1 MGVTKIDF
9 EIKKICF
16 RDEKTK
22 YTIVNTKIKDSDTA
36 INKEEIIVKGFFP
49 NLFPG
54 DKFSAIG
61 EIKID
66 NYSGEYISLL
76 KVPELILP
84 ENKKSLIDFISKRVR
99 GLSKKKTTEIVDLLG
114 LNVLSIIEESHTP
127 LLNVDKITEK
137 KAISI
142 RNQLI
147 CHRSFEDL
155 SLFIQS
161 LSLPLKYAESIYSTY
176 KDDSL
181 EILKSNPYSACYN
194 NTIPFK
200 IADTIGAYLNYNGAD
215 EKRLMVGILDYLNYK
230 KESNGDLY
238 TDKKDIID
246 NLKDYLNVYGKIT
259 VDSID
264 EFKIEMIIKK
274 LINKKSIVVE
284 KGSKNEDLI
293 YLSYDNFIEDRIV
306 EKLTNIIESKKTP
319 FCLKEQIDEYV
330 EIYEKKYFKLA
341 KEQKESIYMCLLN
354 NISILTGGP
363 GTGKTNTTSA
373 IVKCIKHIKPCAEII
388 LLAPTGRASQRIS
401 ELTMLNASTIHRGL
415 SIKPFSGNEEIEELN
430 SDYIIVDESSMIDVY
445 LFDKLISSVGEDTRI
460 LFVGDVNQLPSVGPG
475 SIFKDLI
482 DSNVI
487 PITILTKIFRQ
498 AEKSTIVSN
507 SHKIIKNL
515 KTINKNG
522 FDISNK
528 KENNF
533 KFWEETN
540 ILKIKEKIDK
550 SIDKLIN
557 TYGYKFEEIMILSPM
572 RKNDLGTKELNRFI
586 QGKYNPQ
593 STTKSEYEID
603 ILNCFREGDRVIQ
616 NVNNYDLN
624 VFNGDI
630 GYINKI
636 YSIVEDGVEVSKMEV
651 EFNSKVVVYDEKSFE
666 ELELAYAITTH
677 KSQGSEFKVVLNPIH
692 PIYQR
697 MLNRSILYTGL
708 TRAKEM
714 FIMIGDIYTLNTAI
728 ETVSG
733 INRNSLLKQKLMDNV
748 SKKKEVK
755 CS

>member
-22 YTIVNTKIKDSDTA
+22 YTIVNTKIKDSDTP

-181 EILKSNPYSACYN
+181 EILKSNPYAACYN

-373 IVKCIKHIKPCAEII
+373 IVKCIKHIKPSAEIT

-515 KTINKNG
+515 KTVDKNG

>member
-22 YTIVNTKIKDSDTA
+22 YTIVNTKIKDSDTP

-76 KVPELILP
+76 KIPELILP

-114 LNVLSIIEESHTP
+114 LNVLSIIKESHIP
-127 LLNVDKITEK
+127 LLNVDKMTEK
-137 KAISI
+137 KALSI

-200 IADTIGAYLNYNGAD
+200 IADTIGAYLNYNGTD

-230 KESNGDLY
+230 KESNGDLC

-274 LINKKSIVVE
+274 LIDKKSIVVE

-341 KEQKESIYMCLLN
+341 KEQKEAIYMCLLN

-373 IVKCIKHIKPCAEII
+373 IVKCIKHIKPSAEIT

-515 KTINKNG
+515 KTVDKNG

-540 ILKIKEKIDK
+540 ILKIKEKIAK

-586 QGKYNPQ
+586 QGIYNPQ

-616 NVNNYDLN
+616 NINNYDLN

-636 YSIVEDGVEVSKMEV
+636 YSIVENGVEVSKMEV

-677 KSQGSEFKVVLNPIH
+677 KSQGSEFKVVLSPIH
-692 PIYQR
+692 PIHQR

-733 INRNSLLKQKLMDNV
+733 INRNSLLKQKLMDKV
-748 SKKKEVK
+748 SKNKEVK

>member
-22 YTIVNTKIKDSDTA
+22 YTIVNTKIKDSDTP

-127 LLNVDKITEK
+127 LLNIDKITEK

-341 KEQKESIYMCLLN
+341 KEQKEAIYMCLLN

-373 IVKCIKHIKPCAEII
+373 IVKCIKHIKPSAEIT

-515 KTINKNG
+515 KTIDKNG

-733 INRNSLLKQKLMDNV
+733 INRNSLLKQKLIDNV